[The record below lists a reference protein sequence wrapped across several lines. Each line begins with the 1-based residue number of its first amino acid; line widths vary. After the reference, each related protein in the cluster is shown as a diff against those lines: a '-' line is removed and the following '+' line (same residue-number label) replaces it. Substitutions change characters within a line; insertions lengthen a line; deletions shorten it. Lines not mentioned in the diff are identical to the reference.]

1 MPSERRYLLH
11 SPPDITSLKT
21 PVFSNTAVRTRD
33 MSLIQL
39 AHDRTELPDNV
50 NTVINFLESLKTEK
64 FVIIYH
70 LFKEDS
76 LPLS

>member
-1 MPSERRYLLH
+1 
-11 SPPDITSLKT
+11 
-21 PVFSNTAVRTRD
+21 

-76 LPLS
+76 LPLT